1 MKACRSSI
9 HAALPPETCRRP
21 VVFKSCCLCSPVS
34 QSPFFLLPQV
44 LLLTLGEALDA
55 TPRRAPHP
63 QAVLF
68 PVLLGAPPPQVV
80 LLASGDALDATRP
93 FRLPLP
99 RLCAVFDVSPAGP
112 YEWSSARLKGLP
124 AMQ

>member
-1 MKACRSSI
+1 M
-9 HAALPPETCRRP
+9 P
-21 VVFKSCCLCSPVS
+21 
-34 QSPFFLLPQV
+34 
-44 LLLTLGEALDA
+44 LTLRQCFSLSFSV
-55 TPRRAPHP
+55 P
-63 QAVLF
+63 
-68 PVLLGAPPPQVV
+68 PPPQVV